1 MQERKERTARAQA
14 GLGTPAPPDSTIRTP
29 RAPSPFVSQPQNPPE
44 PETVQLGAL
53 YHYCDLT
60 AFLSILKSGR
70 LRLSDALT
78 LNDSEEISWGVRR
91 FFEGLKRNSRLKI
104 AEDLLSAIQE
114 LRSRFDECS
123 PCVSCLSSQSDS
135 ISQWRGYAADGTGA
149 AVGLRFQG
157 VRRDVEGLELYEI
170 GSGILLGPVIYDQ
183 AAQEAVVDRMIYDL
197 EELSKRDGFG
207 GRSPQEIATMIAPV
221 LHGVLSAF
229 QKNAVFA
236 DESEWRCVKPSA
248 PVGMADPTETAGH
261 VVRRAEP
268 RLLGPLFRSR
278 GARLIRYYVLELP
291 PTSVCEVRLGPRCE
305 ARATT
310 IEQLLTACGLDPA
323 SIPIIRSE
331 ASYRG

>member
-1 MQERKERTARAQA
+1 
-14 GLGTPAPPDSTIRTP
+14 
-29 RAPSPFVSQPQNPPE
+29 VSQPQNPSDRDE
-44 PETVQLGAL
+44 DLVQLGTL
-53 YHYCDLT
+53 YHYCDLA
-60 AFLSILKSGR
+60 AFLSILKTGR

-91 FFEGLKRNSRLKI
+91 FVEGLKRNSRLKI
-104 AEDLLSAIQE
+104 AEELLGAIHE
-114 LRSRFDECS
+114 LRSRFDDCS
-123 PCVSCLSSQSDS
+123 PCVSCLSSQADS

-149 AVGLRFQG
+149 AVGLRFHG

-183 AAQEAVVDRMIYDL
+183 TAQEAVVDRTIRDL
-197 EELSKRDGFG
+197 EKLSKREGFG
-207 GRSPQEIATMIAPV
+207 ERSPQAIATAIATAIAPL

-236 DESEWRCVKPSA
+236 DESEWRCVKPAA
-248 PVGMADPTETAGH
+248 PVGVADPKVGADE
-261 VVRRAEP
+261 VVHRAEP

-291 PTSVCEVRLGPRCE
+291 ATSVCEVRLGPRCE

-310 IEQLLTACGLDPA
+310 VAQLLTACGLDA
-323 SIPIIRSE
+323 AAIPIIRSE